1 MKCPVDKSPLMV
13 VERHQIE
20 LDFCPIC
27 RGVWFDSEELKHL
40 VAALELSVEIPDI
53 EAFPKIKTDEEI
65 RRSPRTRRKMEKI
78 NMGKESQPIIIDRDP
93 KGLGLW
99 FDGGELGKVFK
110 SLKSNDH
117 DPSGK
122 IFEFLGETFHL

>member
-27 RGVWFDSEELKHL
+27 RGTWFDEEELHFL
-40 VAALELSVEIPDI
+40 AEALELPVDIPEI
-53 EAFPKIKTDEEI
+53 ETFPIITTSEKI
-65 RRSPRTRRKMEKI
+65 RRSPRTHRKMDKI
-78 NMGKESQPIIIDRDP
+78 NMGTQNDPVVVDRDP
-93 KGLGLW
+93 KGYGLW
-99 FDGGELGKVFK
+99 FDGGELGKMLQ
-110 SLKSNDH
+110 SLKRSDQN
-117 DPSGK
+117 PSRK